1 MKKPKLATSQNRVGL
16 HACYECLL
24 HNFKGVEK
32 AYISRTKQDP
42 LFVKIKKLLESHN
55 IPTEIVKKS
64 FLDLMSFNH
73 QGLGLKVNTHPELDW
88 KNLENLEEDKKS
100 IVLFIDG
107 AEDPHNLG
115 ALIRTAW
122 LMGVKAIF
130 VAEHQGLN
138 TLTPTV
144 YKVACGGAEHV
155 PVVFTTK
162 LPFLI
167 EKIKQKS
174 YWVYGLSHKAKETI
188 YQCSYS
194 NNMAFV
200 LGSEAGGIRKSVE
213 NTCDVLLKIPQTSTN
228 ASYNMSVAGAL
239 ALQTGLH

>member
-1 MKKPKLATSQNRVGL
+1 MKKPKLSISQNRVGL

-24 HNFKGVEK
+24 HNPKGVEK

-42 LFVKIKKLLESHN
+42 LFVKIKKLLESYN

-73 QGLGLKVNTHPELDW
+73 QGLGLKVSTHLELDW
-88 KNLENLEEDKKS
+88 KVLKNLEENKKS
-100 IVLFIDG
+100 MVLFIDG
-107 AEDPHNLG
+107 VEDPHNLG

-130 VAEHQGLN
+130 VAGHQGLN
-138 TLTPTV
+138 ALTPTV

-162 LPFLI
+162 LPFFV
-167 EKIKQKS
+167 EKIKQQS

-188 YQCSYS
+188 HQCNYS
-194 NNMAFV
+194 NNMVFV
-200 LGSEAGGIRKSVE
+200 LGSESGGIRKSVE
-213 NTCDVLLKIPQTSTN
+213 NTCDVLLSIPQISSN

-239 ALQTGLH
+239 AMAAGYL

>member
-1 MKKPKLATSQNRVGL
+1 MKKPQLSTSQNRVGL

-24 HNFKGVEK
+24 HNPKGVEK

-42 LFVKIKKLLESHN
+42 LFLKIKKLLERHN
-55 IPTEIVKKS
+55 IPTEVVKKS

-73 QGLGLKVNTHPELDW
+73 QGLGLKVSTQPELDW
-88 KNLENLEEDKKS
+88 KTLINLEESKNS
-100 IVLFIDG
+100 MVLCIDG
-107 AEDPHNLG
+107 VEDPHNLG

-130 VAEHQGLN
+130 VAEHQGLSA
-138 TLTPTV
+138 LTPTV

-167 EKIKQKS
+167 EKIKEKS
-174 YWVYGLSHKAKETI
+174 YWVYGLSHKAKENI
-188 YQCSYS
+188 YQCKYS
-194 NNMAFV
+194 NNIAFV
-200 LGSEAGGIRKSVE
+200 LGSESGGIRKSVE
-213 NTCDVLLKIPQTSTN
+213 NTCDVLLSIPQISAN

-239 ALQTGLH
+239 AMARGRS

>member
-1 MKKPKLATSQNRVGL
+1 MKKPKLSTSQNRVGL

-24 HNFKGVEK
+24 NNPKSVEK

-42 LFVKIKKLLESHN
+42 LFIKIKKLLESNN

-73 QGLGLKVNTHPELDW
+73 QGLGLKVNSQPELDW
-88 KNLENLEEDKKS
+88 KNLDNLEENKKS
-100 IVLFIDG
+100 MILFIDG
-107 AEDPHNLG
+107 VEDPHNLG

-122 LMGVKAIF
+122 LMKVKAIF
-130 VAEHQGLN
+130 VAEHQGLSS
-138 TLTPTV
+138 LTPTV
-144 YKVACGGAEHV
+144 YKVACGGAEYV
-155 PVVFTTK
+155 PVIFTTK

-174 YWVYGLSHKAKETI
+174 YWVYGLSHKAKENI
-188 YQCSYS
+188 HKCNYS
-194 NNMAFV
+194 NNIAFV
-200 LGSEAGGIRKSVE
+200 LGSESGGIRKSVE
-213 NTCDVLLKIPQTSTN
+213 NTCDVLLSIPQISAN

-239 ALQTGLH
+239 AMSAGSL

>member
-24 HNFKGVEK
+24 HRPKNVEK

-42 LFVKIKKLLESHN
+42 LFVKIKKLLEKHN

-73 QGLGLKVNTHPELDW
+73 QGLGLKVNACLELDW
-88 KNLENLEEDKKS
+88 KTLENAEESKKS
-100 IVLFIDG
+100 MILCIDG
-107 AEDPHNLG
+107 VEDPHNLG

-138 TLTPTV
+138 ALTPTV
-144 YKVACGGAEHV
+144 YKVACGGAEYV

-167 EKIKQKS
+167 EKIKEKS
-174 YWVYGLSHKAKETI
+174 YWVYGLSHRAKEDI
-188 YQCSYS
+188 YQCNYA

-200 LGSEAGGIRKSVE
+200 LGSESGGIRKSVE
-213 NTCDVLLKIPQTSTN
+213 NTCDVLLKIPQVSAN

-239 ALQTGLH
+239 ALSRGCL